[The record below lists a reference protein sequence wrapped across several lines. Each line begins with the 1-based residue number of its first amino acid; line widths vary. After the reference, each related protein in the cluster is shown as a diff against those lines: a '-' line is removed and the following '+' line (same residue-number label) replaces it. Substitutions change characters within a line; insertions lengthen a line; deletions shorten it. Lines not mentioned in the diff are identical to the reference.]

1 MAVFLI
7 PVDRVTKLFIETSP
21 FYCQRFLVR
30 HVRHT
35 FKGVQD
41 NDEVDKIISGF
52 KSPAVPV
59 IFVLGQYVE
68 CIVHRQCSLIIVQ
81 FSYK

>member
-21 FYCQRFLVR
+21 FHCRRFLVR
-30 HVRHT
+30 HK
-35 FKGVQD
+35 FQGVQD
-41 NDEVDKIISGF
+41 NDEVEKIISGF

-59 IFVLGQYVE
+59 IFVLGQYVQR
-68 CIVHRQCSLIIVQ
+68 RQTMQLNYFPI
-81 FSYK
+81 FP

>member
-30 HVRHT
+30 HK
-35 FKGVQD
+35 FQGVQD
-41 NDEVDKIISGF
+41 NDEVEQIISGF